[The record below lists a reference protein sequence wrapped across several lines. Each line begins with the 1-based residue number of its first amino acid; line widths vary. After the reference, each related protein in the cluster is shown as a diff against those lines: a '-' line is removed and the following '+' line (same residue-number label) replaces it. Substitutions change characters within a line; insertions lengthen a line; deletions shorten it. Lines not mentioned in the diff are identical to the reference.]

1 MHYRDKK
8 GKFKSKKSYYKD
20 LKAQEAKINLAT
32 HRVDDAVKEDHS
44 YCKDKPPNPDLSDLG
59 LGASVDVHQTC
70 QFKPIP
76 DDSWKSGRRIV
87 ELDVLAK
94 RMFCASCNTPLHLS
108 NIESERRYGLGS
120 ILFIRCQNNVCWALN
135 DVKTGKRSQG
145 AFDVNSKL
153 ALAVVHTGLGPVQVN
168 NLLTTLNPPP
178 VDPTTLKRWEYKI
191 DSTLGTIAN
200 MSCNEAEKE
209 EIEMGNGKVLIKTK
223 IISEH
228 KSQRHGFE
236 NDFNLFNIVKFV
248 EVHKLHMFFYLKQ
261 KLI

>member
-1 MHYRDKK
+1 MT
-8 GKFKSKKSYYKD
+8 GKYS
-20 LKAQEAKINLAT
+20 T
-32 HRVDDAVKEDHS
+32 
-44 YCKDKPPNPDLSDLG
+44 
-59 LGASVDVHQTC
+59 
-70 QFKPIP
+70 
-76 DDSWKSGRRIV
+76 
-87 ELDVLAK
+87 
-94 RMFCASCNTPLHLS
+94 
-108 NIESERRYGLGS
+108 
-120 ILFIRCQNNVCWALN
+120 LFIRCQNNVCWALN

-168 NLLTTLNPPP
+168 NLLTTLNLPP

-191 DSTLGTIAN
+191 DSTLETIAKL
-200 MSCNEAEKE
+200 SCYEAQKE

-236 NDFNLFNIVKFV
+236 NDFNLFNVVKFV

-261 KLI
+261 

>member
-153 ALAVVHTGLGPVQVN
+153 ALGNYFTVKNGLLFITN
-168 NLLTTLNPPP
+168 
-178 VDPTTLKRWEYKI
+178 KHSE
-191 DSTLGTIAN
+191 SIA
-200 MSCNEAEKE
+200 
-209 EIEMGNGKVLIKTK
+209 
-223 IISEH
+223 
-228 KSQRHGFE
+228 
-236 NDFNLFNIVKFV
+236 
-248 EVHKLHMFFYLKQ
+248 
-261 KLI
+261 